1 MPSMVSIKDLRA
13 GITTKRQYN
22 QAIKDLRSATAKSLA
37 PTGKKGKGKS
47 EYLKRM
53 DKRARARKTKTVLT
67 EAQQKQQLRQK
78 ALSDIRIDKKPGRFP
93 TDRDFILKNMGLTE
107 GGMENYERFKQWLN
121 VSPSK
126 SMQWRQNYLKA
137 LENVMDGAMASGN
150 DEAVASLE
158 ELHKKISSM
167 DIEDF
172 LIGQLV
178 NPAGV
183 EISYIY
189 PHRGE
194 GDNELAN
201 RINRIISDWD
211 NIYG

>member
-22 QAIKDLRSATAKSLA
+22 QVIKDLRSATAKSLA

-53 DKRARARKTKTVLT
+53 DKRARARKTKKVLT
-67 EAQQKQQLRQK
+67 EEQQKQQLRQK
-78 ALSDIRIDKKPGRFP
+78 ALTGMSVDKKTGRFP
-93 TDRDFILKNMGLTE
+93 TDRDLLLRNMQFSDKDKA
-107 GGMENYERFKQWLN
+107 NYDRLREWLDIF
-121 VSPSK
+121 PSK
-126 SMQWRQNYLKA
+126 VIQWKRNYLKA
-137 LENVMDGAMASGN
+137 IENVMEGAIASGN
-150 DEAVASLE
+150 DEAVLALE
-158 ELHKKISSM
+158 ELHKKIATM

-172 LIGQLV
+172 LIGQLL

-183 EISYIY
+183 EITYIY

-194 GDNELAN
+194 GENELAD

-211 NIYG
+211 HLYG